1 MQVPYFC
8 AMTNDIPPNSAR
20 LFVAFSFFCLPALL
34 CTAGCDGYTPV
45 PKPRAYPRVVY
56 PEKAYKPFDATYC
69 NFTFDQPV
77 YAKIEQD
84 TAYFDEKPKDECWF
98 NIVVPELNAKIHC
111 SYYPIH
117 SQAEF
122 DKFVSD
128 AFAMTNKHTV
138 KATFID
144 EQTIHRP
151 ADRVYGVVFNVEGPA
166 ASSYQFFLT
175 DSTRNFVRGALY
187 FNTVAR
193 PDSLAPVAAFMQ
205 EDLNRMVQTLKW
217 NR

>member
-1 MQVPYFC
+1 MLKNIVFLVTSLAFC
-8 AMTNDIPPNSAR
+8 
-20 LFVAFSFFCLPALL
+20 SFLL
-34 CTAGCDGYTPV
+34 GCDGYTPV

-56 PEKAYKPFDATYC
+56 PEKAYKPFEAGYC

-98 NIVVPELNAKIHC
+98 NIVVPALNAKIYC
-111 SYYPIH
+111 SYYPIR
-117 SQAEF
+117 SRADF

-128 AFAMTNKHTV
+128 AFEMTNKHTV
-138 KATFID
+138 KATYID
-144 EQTIHRP
+144 EKTVHRP
-151 ADRVYGVVFNVEGPA
+151 ADHVHGVIFNVEGPA

-175 DSTRNFVRGALY
+175 DSVKNFVRGSLY

-193 PDSLAPVAAFMQ
+193 PDSLAPVVAFMR
-205 EDLNRMVQTLKW
+205 EDLNRMVETLKW
-217 NR
+217 Q